1 MAKTPNPFK
10 PTAGKVPPV
19 LIGRQ
24 DVLDGFESGLADG
37 AGAPGRLM
45 LITGQ
50 RGFGKTVML
59 SEIRSIAERE
69 GWSVVADNAS
79 VGMCDRLVR
88 AIRPRGM
95 RMREVSIAPSVGVA
109 GLATATF
116 GGMTL
121 ETPPV
126 DARTLRDAVTERLEK
141 MPRGKGVL
149 IAIDETQGVSMG
161 DVVALAETFQHV
173 QADQDQTGLPDAQ
186 KKGIAFVFAG
196 LPSLVDDI
204 LNNKVST
211 FLQRAERHTLAEV
224 PLVETR
230 DAYVDVVESS
240 GKTIDDE
247 LALRAAKAAGGHPYM
262 IQLIGYHMWRSADRR
277 GSEAI
282 ENVDVDAGVRDALHA
297 FYEAVCAPTYYG
309 LRPPQRLFLEA
320 MARDGEGVTHVADI
334 GARVER
340 MDSWVHKYRASPI
353 RERVIEAGTFAM
365 RYFGMSANR
374 GRCLGYP
381 VVQCTHQ
388 QEVSHGAWHH

>member
-1 MAKTPNPFK
+1 
-10 PTAGKVPPV
+10 
-19 LIGRQ
+19 
-24 DVLDGFESGLADG
+24 
-37 AGAPGRLM
+37 M

-69 GWSVVADNAS
+69 GWFVVADNAS
-79 VGMCDRLVR
+79 MGMCDRLVR

-95 RMREVSIAPSVGVA
+95 RMREVSIAPSAGVA

-173 QADQDQTGLPDAQ
+173 QADQDQTGVPDAQ

-230 DAYVDVVESS
+230 DAYVDVVERS
-240 GKTIDDE
+240 GKIIDDE
-247 LALRAAKAAGGHPYM
+247 LALRAARAAEGHPYM
-262 IQLIGYHMWRSADRR
+262 VQLIGYHMWRSADRR
-277 GSEAI
+277 GSKAI
-282 ENVDVDAGVRDALHA
+282 ESADVDAGVRDALRA
-297 FYEAVCAPTYYG
+297 FYESVCAPTYYG
-309 LRPPQRLFLEA
+309 LRSPQRLFLEA

-340 MDSWVHKYRASPI
+340 TDSWVHKYRASLI
-353 RERVIEAGTFAM
+353 RERVVEAAG
-365 RYFGMSANR
+365 YGLV
-374 GRCLGYP
+374 RCSIPHLCEYIRD
-381 VVQCTHQ
+381 
-388 QEVSHGAWHH
+388 EVFWHERE

>member
-1 MAKTPNPFK
+1 M
-10 PTAGKVPPV
+10 

-24 DVLDGFESGLADG
+24 DVLDGFESRLADG

-69 GWSVVADNAS
+69 GWFVVADNAS

-320 MARDGEGVTHVADI
+320 MARDNEGVTRVADI

-340 MDSWVHKYRASPI
+340 TDSWVHKYRASLI
-353 RERVIEAGTFAM
+353 RERVIEAAG
-365 RYFGMSANR
+365 YGLV
-374 GRCLGYP
+374 RCCIPHLCEYIRD
-381 VVQCTHQ
+381 
-388 QEVSHGAWHH
+388 EVFWHERE

>member
-1 MAKTPNPFK
+1 M
-10 PTAGKVPPV
+10 G
-19 LIGRQ
+19 
-24 DVLDGFESGLADG
+24 
-37 AGAPGRLM
+37 
-45 LITGQ
+45 
-50 RGFGKTVML
+50 
-59 SEIRSIAERE
+59 
-69 GWSVVADNAS
+69 
-79 VGMCDRLVR
+79 
-88 AIRPRGM
+88 
-95 RMREVSIAPSVGVA
+95 IAPSVGVA
-109 GLATATF
+109 GLATATL

-121 ETPPV
+121 EAPPV

-211 FLQRAERHTLAEV
+211 FLQRAERHTLAEA

-240 GKTIDDE
+240 GKAIDDE

-277 GSEAI
+277 GSKVI
-282 ENVDVDAGVRDALHA
+282 DSVDVDAGVRDALHA

-309 LRPPQRLFLEA
+309 LRSPQRLFLEA
-320 MARDGEGVTHVADI
+320 MARDNEGVTRVADI

-340 MDSWVHKYRASPI
+340 TDSWVHKYRASLI
-353 RERVIEAGTFAM
+353 RERVIEAAGYGLA
-365 RYFGMSANR
+365 
-374 GRCLGYP
+374 RCCIPHLCEYIRD
-381 VVQCTHQ
+381 
-388 QEVSHGAWHH
+388 EVFWHERE